1 MTKFP
6 LKLSA
11 LWRQI
16 YPALLLGALTSQVI
30 EWLRGNPFSLP
41 SMFPLMAMATVYVL
55 YSHWLY
61 PPMAG
66 PNGLSL
72 LNMWGARRP
81 IAWDEVSEVRLA
93 RQYGIYPS
101 LRVRNKQGQV
111 YWIGT
116 DCTRLADLHALAE
129 RHGGPQH
136 PLALA
141 LATPLYAL

>member
-16 YPALLLGALTSQVI
+16 YPALLAGALLSQAI
-30 EWLRGNPFSLP
+30 EWMRGNPFSLP
-41 SMFPLMAMATVYVL
+41 SMFNLMALATAYVL

-61 PPMAG
+61 PTMAG
-66 PNGLSL
+66 PAGLSL
-72 LNMWGARRP
+72 LNMWGRRHAVP
-81 IAWDEVSEVRLA
+81 WDAISDVRLA
-93 RQYGIYPS
+93 RQYFIYPS
-101 LRVRNKQGQV
+101 LRVRCNKGRV

-116 DCTRLADLHALAE
+116 DCARLAELHALAT

-141 LATPLYAL
+141 LSTPLYAL

>member
-6 LKLSA
+6 LKLTA

-16 YPALLLGALTSQVI
+16 YPALLFGALLSQAI
-30 EWLRGNPFSLP
+30 EWMRGNPFSLP
-41 SMFPLMAMATVYVL
+41 SMFPLMALATVYVL
-55 YSHWLY
+55 YSHWLS
-61 PPMAG
+61 PTMAG
-66 PNGLSL
+66 PAGLSL
-72 LNMWGARRP
+72 LNMWGARRAVP
-81 IAWDEVSEVRLA
+81 WGDVSEVRLA

-101 LRVRNKQGQV
+101 FRVRCSKGRV

-116 DCTRLADLHALAE
+116 DCSRLAQLHALAE

-136 PLALA
+136 PLTLA